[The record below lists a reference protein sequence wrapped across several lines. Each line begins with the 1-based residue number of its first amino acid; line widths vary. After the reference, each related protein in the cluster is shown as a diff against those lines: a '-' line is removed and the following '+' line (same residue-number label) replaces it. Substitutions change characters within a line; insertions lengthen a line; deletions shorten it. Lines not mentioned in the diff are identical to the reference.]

1 MVSFLKMYIYVYF
14 SHIYYKHLFTNDGS
28 LFILAGYA
36 LDPSDDTAHI
46 EEK

>member
-14 SHIYYKHLFTNDGS
+14 SHIYYKHLFTDDVS
-28 LFILAGYA
+28 LFVFAGYA

>member
-14 SHIYYKHLFTNDGS
+14 SHKNYKHLFTDDVS
-28 LFILAGYA
+28 LFVFAGYA